1 MKANIDLFTQFHREY
16 ELLRRE
22 NELKSSP
29 KLSPQG
35 PLNDEDFDVSIGD
48 IPIEIKLPVLPVLP
62 KPVQRPKKNQDS
74 NPLW

>member
-1 MKANIDLFTQFHREY
+1 MNKETFKHYQK
-16 ELLRRE
+16 ELNSRRE

-29 KLSPQG
+29 KLSPKVL
-35 PLNDEDFDVSIGD
+35 LNDEDFDTSLGD
-48 IPIEIKLPVLPVLP
+48 IPINIKPPVLPVLP

>member
-1 MKANIDLFTQFHREY
+1 MDKETFKRYQK
-16 ELLRRE
+16 ELNSRRE

-29 KLSPQG
+29 KLSPKVL
-35 PLNDEDFDVSIGD
+35 LNDEDFDVSIND

-62 KPVQRPKKNQDS
+62 KPVQRPKKNKDS